1 MAIGLYRPALSRPAT
16 PRYTVNAGLDGTC
29 PCGMRFLEVLPNP
42 DPRLAQA
49 LAVQARGT
57 LIFRCATDGN
67 PLPSLHT
74 STISLLSIHSTATK
88 SHGCC
93 LCNRLKL
100 QSSDTLLCLTISNS
114 LLLDTPTVLKV
125 CETVFF
131 VLPEPREG
139 FNANLVNVFFFFL
152 NGES

>member
-1 MAIGLYRPALSRPAT
+1 MIRDGNWVVPTRFVPPRHGTLS
-16 PRYTVNAGLDGTC
+16 
-29 PCGMRFLEVLPNP
+29 MRVLT
-42 DPRLAQA
+42 
-49 LAVQARGT
+49 ARGT